1 MKEVYLI
8 TREQDEPWEP
18 TFVHHCL
25 VVESKDLAQAL
36 IDAVNPSVA
45 KMLKFYQR
53 YEPRLLR
60 EYALDE
66 LSEVDDEEWKQKE
79 AKQQRVLK
87 AAWEKYKSPYLK
99 TIDPTWASQ
108 ERPWEEFSCYSSYKY
123 CIKAIPTL
131 DYTNLYGVFL

>member
-8 TREQDEPWEP
+8 TREQSEPWEP

-25 VVESKDLAQAL
+25 VVKSGSLAQAL
-36 IDAVNPSVA
+36 IDAVNPGIA
-45 KMLKFYQR
+45 KMVKFYQQ

-79 AKQQRVLK
+79 AKQQKVLK
-87 AAWEKYKSPYLK
+87 AAWDKYAANPYLEI
-99 TIDPTWASQ
+99 IDPIWVS
-108 ERPWEEFSCYSSYKY
+108 EDRPWEQLCCYSSCKY
-123 CIKAIPTL
+123 YVKAVPTL
-131 DYTNLYGVFL
+131 DYEA